1 MAYQVD
7 KFNGQFLVSVADGTI
22 DTTTDLRFVG
32 KNYAGYGEVQNENFL
47 HLLES
52 FANTTPPPRVIT
64 GQIWY
69 DSGLKKLRYY
79 DGTRFKVA
87 SGAEVGSTA
96 PSGLAI
102 GEFWWD
108 TSTKQLYTWS
118 GTDFELIGPE
128 ASPDLGQSTISSRV
142 VKDTLGNNN
151 SIISSITSGRTIA
164 IFSQTEFTLDSVANP
179 IQGFTLVKKGVTLA
193 ETNAN
198 NGVSGDNYIF
208 WGTASNATKLGGVDA
223 DRFIQT
229 GNIIFN
235 EEVKFNDS
243 GLQLGDDNDFRI
255 RILGDTAL
263 IENRL
268 GNDIEVRIGP
278 APIMVFRE
286 SSVVSGVSGSS
297 LGTASAPWGNI
308 FATSITGDLTGDVL
322 GNTQGIHRGTLQ
334 ANDTTVIINGVTKE
348 IGYDDAIIKGNLTGS
363 VTGNLTGTASN
374 SNRLAEFEPSIAV
387 PNLSNKTSVVIRN
400 SIGDIFATNFIG
412 TGSQTDR
419 LRINNA
425 ASDTAYNANDIPT
438 QYRSARTTKTA
449 WSIAARD
456 GAGNLAANLFDG
468 TATAARYADLAEKY
482 LADQT
487 YEVGTVVVVGGE
499 KEVTASSANQ
509 RAIGVVSANPAFMMN
524 SELEGGTYIA
534 LKGRVPVKVVGPVKK
549 GDQLVSYDNGTA
561 IKQTDTASIVFAV
574 ALESCDFNGL
584 NIIEAVIL

>member
-308 FATSITGDLTGDVL
+308 FATSITGDLAGDVL